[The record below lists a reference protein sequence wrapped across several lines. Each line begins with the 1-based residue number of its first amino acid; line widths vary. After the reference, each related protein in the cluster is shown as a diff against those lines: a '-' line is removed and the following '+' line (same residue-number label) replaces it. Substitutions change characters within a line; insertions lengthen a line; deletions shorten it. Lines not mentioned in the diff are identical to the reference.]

1 MKVTALRIQSHR
13 KSRVNVYLDGKFA
26 FGVTRI
32 VAARLAIGQE
42 LDEAA
47 IAKLRGLD
55 DAEMA
60 YERALRYLAPRPR
73 SEAEVRRRLKQ
84 QKIPSALIEGVI
96 ERLRAA
102 SLLDDQAFAN
112 YWVENRSTF
121 RPRSQRVLR
130 AELRQKGLP
139 DEAVREALT
148 GSDEAAAAYAVAAQR
163 ARRLAG
169 LEYADFRRR
178 LGDFLARRGFSYD
191 TIEPVVERV
200 WGERGN
206 TTGTAAALPAAKRG
220 PSDEPT
226 EE

>member
-1 MKVTALRIQSHR
+1 MKVTALRMQTR
-13 KSRVNVYLDGKFA
+13 GKARVNVYLDGKFA
-26 FGVTRI
+26 FGLARI
-32 VAARLAIGQE
+32 VAAKLSIGQE

-47 IAKLRGLD
+47 VARLQGLD

-60 YERALRYLAPRPR
+60 YERALRFLAPRPR

-84 QKIPSALIEGVI
+84 QKIVPALIDGVI

-112 YWVENRSTF
+112 YWVENRAAF
-121 RPRSQRVLR
+121 RPRSERVLR

-139 DEAVREALT
+139 DEAVRAALAET
-148 GSDEAAAAYAVAAQR
+148 DDAGAAYALAARR

-178 LGDFLARRGFSYD
+178 LGDFLARRGFNYD

-200 WGERGN
+200 WTEQGGQP
-206 TTGTAAALPAAKRG
+206 GALQPA
-220 PSDEPT
+220 PSDDR
-226 EE
+226 